1 MFKKKYMILLSL
13 ILVSLCA
20 LSCVS
25 ASEDAD
31 ATVAIDDA
39 DIDPVEA
46 SVDEGLETNVKD
58 GLSGDETETLSVDN
72 SNDDKLAYDSPSSS
86 DYNVTVYNKTVHNWQ
101 DETIR
106 IYITPNV
113 DSDYYAYDFLV
124 NIYDS
129 NGVNKSGEDNN
140 KYSVSPVD
148 YIDYTIPAGLTPG
161 EYKIEIENWEDNH
174 IFSTATLTVVSDPF
188 YAIISAENYNAYYN
202 SGVQYSIKV
211 TESGTGY
218 GLSGVSIKIVFS
230 NSKNTYTRYYTSG
243 SDGYIKFDP
252 KIPVG
257 TYTVTIS
264 SNNAHVIAGSIVK
277 SATVKK
283 SSVSM
288 SLAKASAYQ
297 GYKLTLK
304 ATVKSQGRNVNEG
317 TVKFTINGKTYSV
330 AVKNGV
336 ATKSIKLKKAKTYKY
351 TATFVGDNF
360 NTKKVAGKAK
370 VNKRYA
376 TKIVIK
382 NKKGYYN
389 TKKTITVKVKTKSG
403 KKVKDGYI
411 YVGSSDSYSK
421 VKNGKAKLYV
431 TFSGNYK
438 KGKYSYS
445 SGFTFYFKKSVSTK
459 FKLKYVPKS
468 LKYKAST
475 KKFKITSKYRCP
487 DCHKKSSH
495 SHTINGYNVKI
506 KVY

>member
-31 ATVAIDDA
+31 VAVAIDDA
-39 DIDPVEA
+39 DVDQMEA
-46 SVDEGLETNVKD
+46 SVDEGLETNVD
-58 GLSGDETETLSVDN
+58 EGSSGDETETLSVDN
-72 SNDDKLAYDSPSSS
+72 SDDKLSYGSPSSS
-86 DYNVTVYNKTVHNWQ
+86 SYDVEVYDKTVHNWQ
-101 DETIR
+101 DEYIR
-106 IYITPNV
+106 IYINSSV
-113 DSDYYAYDFLV
+113 DSSEYAYDFYV
-124 NIYDS
+124 NIYDY
-129 NGVNKSGEDNN
+129 NGDNIAGDN
-140 KYSVSPVD
+140 KYSSTPAD
-148 YIDYTIPAGLTPG
+148 YIDYIIPAGLEPG
-161 EYKIEIENWEDNH
+161 VYEIEIKNYADKD
-174 IFSTATLTVVSDPF
+174 ILSTATLTVVSDPF
-188 YAIISAENYNAYYN
+188 NAIISAENYNAYYN

-211 TESGTGY
+211 TESETGY

-230 NSKNTYTRYYTSG
+230 NSRNTYTRYYTSG

-264 SNNAHVIAGSIVK
+264 SNNAHVIADSIVK

-297 GYKLTLK
+297 GYKVTLK
-304 ATVKSQGRNVNEG
+304 ATVKSQGKNVNEG
-317 TVKFTINGKTYSV
+317 TVKFKINGKTYSV

-351 TATFVGDNF
+351 TATFAGDNF
-360 NTKKVAGKAK
+360 NTKKVDGKAK

-376 TKIVIK
+376 TKIVVK
-382 NKKGYYN
+382 NKKGYFN
-389 TKKTITVKVKTKSG
+389 SKKTITVKVKTKSG

-468 LKYKAST
+468 LKYKASS
-475 KKFKITSKYRCP
+475 KKLKITSKYRCP

>member
-31 ATVAIDDA
+31 ATVAIGDA

-46 SVDEGLETNVKD
+46 SIDEGLETNVED
-58 GLSGDETETLSVDN
+58 ELSSDETETLSVDN

-86 DYNVTVYNKTVHNWQ
+86 DYNVKVYDKTVHNWQ
-101 DETIR
+101 DGSVK
-106 IYITPNV
+106 IYIKP
-113 DSDYYAYDFLV
+113 SDYYFAYDFYV
-124 NIYDS
+124 NVYDS
-129 NGVNKSGEDNN
+129 DNN
-140 KYSVSPVD
+140 PVLDEEEIWSTEPAD
-148 YIDYTIPAGLTPG
+148 YVNYVIPERLGPG
-161 EYKIEIENWEDNH
+161 EYKIEITNYADDY
-174 IFSTATLTVVSDPF
+174 ILSTAKLTVSYDAV
-188 YAIISAENYNAYYN
+188 ISAENYNAYYN
-202 SGVQYSIKV
+202 LGVQYSIRV
-211 TESGTGY
+211 TELDTGL
-218 GLSGVSIKIVFS
+218 GLSGASIKIVFS

-264 SNNAHVIAGSIVK
+264 SNNAQVIASSIVK

-288 SLAKASAYQ
+288 SLAKASTYQ

-336 ATKSIKLKKAKTYKY
+336 ATKSIKLKKVKTYKY

-468 LKYKAST
+468 LKYKASS

-495 SHTINGYNVKI
+495 SHSINGYNIKI

>member
-31 ATVAIDDA
+31 VAVAIDDA
-39 DIDPVEA
+39 DVDQMEA
-46 SVDEGLETNVKD
+46 SVDEGLETNVEE
-58 GLSGDETETLSVDN
+58 GSSGDETEALTVDN
-72 SNDDKLAYDSPSSS
+72 SNGEKISSPSVN
-86 DYNVTVYNKTVHNWQ
+86 DYNVKVEDKTIRNWQ
-101 DETIR
+101 DDSIR
-106 IYITPNV
+106 IFITPSA
-113 DSDYYAYDFLV
+113 DSSDYAYDFYV
-124 NIYDS
+124 NLTGP
-129 NGVNKSGEDNN
+129 NGEVIDCPNLYNKTAVN
-140 KYSVSPVD
+140 
-148 YIDYTIPAGLTPG
+148 YIDYTIPVRLSPG
-161 EYKIEIENWEDNH
+161 VYKIEIINWVDEVS
-174 IFSTATLTVVSDPF
+174 FSTATLTVVDD
-188 YAIISAENYNAYYN
+188 AIISAEDYNAYYN

-211 TESGTGY
+211 TEYGTGY

-230 NSKNTYTRYYTSG
+230 NSKNTFTKYYTSG
-243 SDGYIKFDP
+243 SDGFIRFDP
-252 KIPVG
+252 QIPVG
-257 TYTVTIS
+257 TYEVTIS
-264 SNNAHVIAGSIVK
+264 SNNAHVVADSIIK

-283 SSVSM
+283 STVSM
-288 SLAKASAYQ
+288 SLAKASSYQ
-297 GYKLTLK
+297 GCKLTLK
-304 ATVKSQGRNVNEG
+304 ATVKSQGKNVNEG
-317 TVKFTINGKTYSV
+317 TVKFRINGKTYSV

-336 ATKSIKLKKAKTYKY
+336 ATKTIKLKKAKTYKY
-351 TATFVGDNF
+351 TATFAGDNF

-376 TKIVIK
+376 TKIVVK
-382 NKKGYYN
+382 NQKGYLN
-389 TKKTITVKVKTKSG
+389 SKKTITVKVKTKSG

-411 YVGSSDSYSK
+411 YVGSSDTYSK

-475 KKFKITSKYRCP
+475 KKLKITSKYRCP

-495 SHTINGYNVKI
+495 SHTISGYHVKI

>member
-20 LSCVS
+20 LSCVI

-39 DIDPVEA
+39 DIDTVA
-46 SVDEGLETNVKD
+46 VRVDEGLETNVKD

-188 YAIISAENYNAYYN
+188 YAVISAENYNAYYN
-202 SGVQYSIKV
+202 SGVQYSIRV
-211 TESGTGY
+211 TESGTGSV
-218 GLSGVSIKIVFS
+218 LSGVSIKIVFS

-283 SSVSM
+283 SS
-288 SLAKASAYQ
+288 
-297 GYKLTLK
+297 
-304 ATVKSQGRNVNEG
+304 
-317 TVKFTINGKTYSV
+317 I
-330 AVKNGV
+330 
-336 ATKSIKLKKAKTYKY
+336 
-351 TATFVGDNF
+351 
-360 NTKKVAGKAK
+360 
-370 VNKRYA
+370 
-376 TKIVIK
+376 
-382 NKKGYYN
+382 
-389 TKKTITVKVKTKSG
+389 
-403 KKVKDGYI
+403 
-411 YVGSSDSYSK
+411 SS
-421 VKNGKAKLYV
+421 
-431 TFSGNYK
+431 
-438 KGKYSYS
+438 
-445 SGFTFYFKKSVSTK
+445 
-459 FKLKYVPKS
+459 
-468 LKYKAST
+468 
-475 KKFKITSKYRCP
+475 
-487 DCHKKSSH
+487 
-495 SHTINGYNVKI
+495 
-506 KVY
+506 

>member
-31 ATVAIDDA
+31 ATVAIDDV
-39 DIDPVEA
+39 DVDPIEA
-46 SVDEGLETNVKD
+46 SVDEGLETNVED
-58 GLSGDETETLSVDN
+58 GLSGDETEALTVDN
-72 SNDDKLAYDSPSSS
+72 SNDDKVSSPSY
-86 DYNVTVYNKTVHNWQ
+86 DEYEVYVFPKTIHNWQ
-101 DETIR
+101 DESVR
-106 IYITPNV
+106 IYIDPSE
-113 DSDYYAYDFLV
+113 DSSDYAYDFYVNVYDSDNNPVLDEK
-124 NIYDS
+124 NIYSD
-129 NGVNKSGEDNN
+129 DPAD
-140 KYSVSPVD
+140 YVD
-148 YIDYTIPAGLTPG
+148 YVIPKGLSVG
-161 EYKIEIENWEDNH
+161 EYKIEIKNWKDDH
-174 IFSTATLTVVSDPF
+174 IFSTATLTVVDDPF
-188 YAIISAENYNAYYN
+188 YAILSAENYNAYYN
-202 SGVQYSIKV
+202 SGVQYSIRV
-211 TESGTGY
+211 TESETGY

-336 ATKSIKLKKAKTYKY
+336 ATKSIKLKKVKTYKY

-468 LKYKAST
+468 LKYKASS

>member
-188 YAIISAENYNAYYN
+188 YAVISAENYNAYYN
-202 SGVQYSIKV
+202 SGVQYSIRV
-211 TESGTGY
+211 TESGTGSV
-218 GLSGVSIKIVFS
+218 LSGVSIKIVFS

-336 ATKSIKLKKAKTYKY
+336 ATKSIKLKKVKTYKY

-431 TFSGNYK
+431 TFSGN
-438 KGKYSYS
+438 S
-445 SGFTFYFKKSVSTK
+445 
-459 FKLKYVPKS
+459 
-468 LKYKAST
+468 

>member
-31 ATVAIDDA
+31 AAVAIDDA
-39 DIDPVEA
+39 DVDPIDA
-46 SVDEGLETNVKD
+46 SVDEGLETNVEE
-58 GLSGDETETLSVDN
+58 GLSGEGTEALTVDN
-72 SNDDKLAYDSPSSS
+72 SNDDKVSSPYYYEYYVDVS
-86 DYNVTVYNKTVHNWQ
+86 DTTIRNWQ
-101 DETIR
+101 NPSVR
-106 IYITPNV
+106 IDITP
-113 DSDYYAYDFLV
+113 SGDYYAYDFYV
-124 NIYDS
+124 NLYDS
-129 NGVNKSGEDNN
+129 DGVQIINN
-140 KYSVSPVD
+140 NEYNTDAVN
-148 YIDYTIPAGLTPG
+148 YIDYVIPSRLNPG
-161 EYKIEIENWEDNH
+161 EYLIEIENFADNK
-174 IFSTATLTVVSDPF
+174 IFSTAKLTVVYD
-188 YAIISAENYNAYYN
+188 AIISAENYNAYYN

-211 TESGTGY
+211 TESETGY

-264 SNNAHVIAGSIVK
+264 SNNAHVIAYSIVK

-288 SLAKASAYQ
+288 SLAKASSYQ
-297 GYKLTLK
+297 GCKLTLK

-351 TATFVGDNF
+351 TATFAGDNF
-360 NTKKVAGKAK
+360 YTKKVDGKAK

-376 TKIVIK
+376 TKIVVK
-382 NKKGYYN
+382 NKKGYLN

-459 FKLKYVPKS
+459 FKLKYIPKS
-468 LKYKAST
+468 LKYKASS
-475 KKFKITSKYRCP
+475 KKLKITSKYRCP

>member
-31 ATVAIDDA
+31 ATVAIDDV
-39 DIDPVEA
+39 DVDPIEA
-46 SVDEGLETNVKD
+46 SVDEGLETNVED
-58 GLSGDETETLSVDN
+58 ELSSDETEALKVDN
-72 SNDDKLAYDSPSSS
+72 SNDDKVSSPAYDE
-86 DYNVTVYNKTVHNWQ
+86 YNVDVYDTTIHNWQ
-101 DETIR
+101 DGSVR
-106 IYITPNV
+106 IDITPSD
-113 DSDYYAYDFLV
+113 DSYKYDFWV
-124 NIYDS
+124 NLYDS
-129 NGVNKSGEDNN
+129 EGNQIIHENE
-140 KYSVSPVD
+140 YSAITVS
-148 YIDYTIPAGLTPG
+148 YIDYVFSSRLNPG
-161 EYKIEIENWEDNH
+161 EYLIEIENFADNE
-174 IFSTATLTVVSDPF
+174 ILSTAKLTVSYD
-188 YAIISAENYNAYYN
+188 AIISAENYNAYYN
-202 SGVQYSIKV
+202 SGVRYSIRV
-211 TESGTGY
+211 TESETGY

-264 SNNAHVIAGSIVK
+264 SNNAHVIASSIVK

-288 SLAKASAYQ
+288 SLAKASSYQ
-297 GYKLTLK
+297 GCKLTLK
-304 ATVKSQGRNVNEG
+304 ATVKSQGKNVNEG

-351 TATFVGDNF
+351 TATFAGDNF
-360 NTKKVAGKAK
+360 YTKKVDGKAK

-376 TKIVIK
+376 TKIVVK
-382 NKKGYYN
+382 NKKGYFN
-389 TKKTITVKVKTKSG
+389 SKKTITVKVKTKSG

-468 LKYKAST
+468 LKYKASS
-475 KKFKITSKYRCP
+475 KKLKITSKYRCP

>member
-1 MFKKKYMILLSL
+1 
-13 ILVSLCA
+13 
-20 LSCVS
+20 
-25 ASEDAD
+25 
-31 ATVAIDDA
+31 
-39 DIDPVEA
+39 
-46 SVDEGLETNVKD
+46 
-58 GLSGDETETLSVDN
+58 
-72 SNDDKLAYDSPSSS
+72 
-86 DYNVTVYNKTVHNWQ
+86 
-101 DETIR
+101 
-106 IYITPNV
+106 
-113 DSDYYAYDFLV
+113 
-124 NIYDS
+124 
-129 NGVNKSGEDNN
+129 
-140 KYSVSPVD
+140 
-148 YIDYTIPAGLTPG
+148 
-161 EYKIEIENWEDNH
+161 
-174 IFSTATLTVVSDPF
+174 
-188 YAIISAENYNAYYN
+188 
-202 SGVQYSIKV
+202 
-211 TESGTGY
+211 
-218 GLSGVSIKIVFS
+218 
-230 NSKNTYTRYYTSG
+230 
-243 SDGYIKFDP
+243 
-252 KIPVG
+252 
-257 TYTVTIS
+257 
-264 SNNAHVIAGSIVK
+264 
-277 SATVKK
+277 
-283 SSVSM
+283 M
-288 SLAKASAYQ
+288 SLAKASSYQ
-297 GYKLTLK
+297 GCKLTLK

-336 ATKSIKLKKAKTYKY
+336 ATKSIKLKKVKTYKY

-468 LKYKAST
+468 LKYKASS

>member
-31 ATVAIDDA
+31 ATVAIGDA

-46 SVDEGLETNVKD
+46 SIDEGLETNVED
-58 GLSGDETETLSVDN
+58 GLSSDETEALTVDN
-72 SNDDKLAYDSPSSS
+72 SNDDKASSPYYYEYEVEVYD
-86 DYNVTVYNKTVHNWQ
+86 KTIHNWQ
-101 DETIR
+101 NESVR
-106 IYITPNV
+106 IFITPSEDDYYTYDFYVNLYNPNGVRIVHDNV
-113 DSDYYAYDFLV
+113 DGTEA
-124 NIYDS
+124 
-129 NGVNKSGEDNN
+129 
-140 KYSVSPVD
+140 VSYVD
-148 YIDYTIPAGLTPG
+148 YIIPSYGLSIG
-161 EYKIEIENWEDNH
+161 EYRLEIENYEDGE
-174 IFSTATLTVVSDPF
+174 ILSTATLTVVSDPF

-202 SGVQYSIKV
+202 SGVQYSIRV
-211 TESGTGY
+211 TESETGY

-230 NSKNTYTRYYTSG
+230 NSRNTYTRYYTSG

-264 SNNAHVIAGSIVK
+264 SNNAHVIASSIVK

-288 SLAKASAYQ
+288 SLAKASTYQ

-336 ATKSIKLKKAKTYKY
+336 ATKSIKLKKVKTYKY

-495 SHTINGYNVKI
+495 SHSINGYNIKI

>member
-31 ATVAIDDA
+31 ATVAIGDA

-46 SVDEGLETNVKD
+46 SIDEGLETNVED
-58 GLSGDETETLSVDN
+58 GLSSDETEALTVDN
-72 SNDDKLAYDSPSSS
+72 SNDDKASSPYYYEYEVEVYD
-86 DYNVTVYNKTVHNWQ
+86 KTIHNWQ
-101 DETIR
+101 NESVR
-106 IYITPNV
+106 IFITPSEDDYYTYDFYVNLYNPNGVRIVHDNV
-113 DSDYYAYDFLV
+113 DGTEA
-124 NIYDS
+124 
-129 NGVNKSGEDNN
+129 
-140 KYSVSPVD
+140 VSYVD
-148 YIDYTIPAGLTPG
+148 YIIPSYGLSIG
-161 EYKIEIENWEDNH
+161 EYRLEIENYEDGE
-174 IFSTATLTVVSDPF
+174 ILSTATLTVVSDPF

-202 SGVQYSIKV
+202 SGVQYSIRV
-211 TESGTGY
+211 TESETGY

-264 SNNAHVIAGSIVK
+264 SNNAHVIASSIVK

-288 SLAKASAYQ
+288 SLAKASTYQ

-336 ATKSIKLKKAKTYKY
+336 ATKSIKLKKVKTYKY

-495 SHTINGYNVKI
+495 SHSINGYNIKI

>member
-13 ILVSLCA
+13 ILVSLCT

-31 ATVAIDDA
+31 ATVAIDDV
-39 DIDPVEA
+39 DVDPIEA
-46 SVDEGLETNVKD
+46 SVDEGLETNVED
-58 GLSGDETETLSVDN
+58 GLSSDETEALTVDN
-72 SNDDKLAYDSPSSS
+72 SNEDKVSSPSY
-86 DYNVTVYNKTVHNWQ
+86 DEYDVEVYDKTIHNWQ
-101 DETIR
+101 NESVR
-106 IYITPNV
+106 IYISP
-113 DSDYYAYDFLV
+113 SDDYSDYAYDFYV
-124 NIYDS
+124 NIYDPD
-129 NGVNKSGEDNN
+129 GVRFVHKNLYDDDA
-140 KYSVSPVD
+140 VS
-148 YIDYTIPAGLTPG
+148 YIDYIIPAGLSPG
-161 EYKIEIENWEDNH
+161 EYKIEIENYASDH
-174 IFSTATLTVVSDPF
+174 FIFSTATLTVVSDPF
-188 YAIISAENYNAYYN
+188 YAVISAENYNAYYN

-211 TESGTGY
+211 TESETGY

-264 SNNAHVIAGSIVK
+264 SNNAHVIANSITK

-288 SLAKASAYQ
+288 SLAKASTYQ

-468 LKYKAST
+468 LKYKASS

>member
-31 ATVAIDDA
+31 DTVAIDDV
-39 DIDPVEA
+39 DVDPIEA
-46 SVDEGLETNVKD
+46 SVDEGLETNVED
-58 GLSGDETETLSVDN
+58 GLSDDETETLTVDN
-72 SNDDKLAYDSPSSS
+72 SNDDKVSSPYYYEYEVEVS
-86 DYNVTVYNKTVHNWQ
+86 DKTIHNWQ
-101 DETIR
+101 NESVR
-106 IYITPNV
+106 IYIIPS
-113 DSDYYAYDFLV
+113 DDYYAYDFYVNVYDSDNNPVLDEK
-124 NIYDS
+124 NIYS
-129 NGVNKSGEDNN
+129 TEPAN
-140 KYSVSPVD
+140 YVD
-148 YIDYTIPAGLTPG
+148 YVIPAGLIPG
-161 EYKIEIENWEDNH
+161 EYKIEIKNYEDNY

-202 SGVQYSIKV
+202 SGVQYSIRV

-218 GLSGVSIKIVFS
+218 GLSGVNIKIVFS
-230 NSKNTYTRYYTSG
+230 NSGNTYTRYYTSG

-264 SNNAHVIAGSIVK
+264 SNNAHVIASSIVK

-288 SLAKASAYQ
+288 SLAKASTYQ

-336 ATKSIKLKKAKTYKY
+336 ATKSIKLKKVKTYKY
-351 TATFVGDNF
+351 TATFVGNNF

-376 TKIVIK
+376 TKIVVK
-382 NKKGYYN
+382 NKKGYLN

-459 FKLKYVPKS
+459 FKLKYIPKS
-468 LKYKAST
+468 LKYKASS

>member
-25 ASEDAD
+25 ANEDVD
-31 ATVAIDDA
+31 ATVAIDDV
-39 DIDPVEA
+39 DVDPIEA
-46 SVDEGLETNVKD
+46 SVDEGLETNVEE
-58 GLSGDETETLSVDN
+58 GSSGDETETLSVDN
-72 SNDDKLAYDSPSSS
+72 SDDKLSYGSPSSS
-86 DYNVTVYNKTVHNWQ
+86 SYDVEVYDKTVHNWQ
-101 DETIR
+101 DEYIR
-106 IYITPNV
+106 IYINASV
-113 DSDYYAYDFLV
+113 DSSEYAYDFWV

-129 NGVNKSGEDNN
+129 NGENIAGDN
-140 KYSVSPVD
+140 KYDETPVN
-148 YIDYTIPAGLTPG
+148 YIDYVIPSRLNPG
-161 EYKIEIENWEDNH
+161 EYLIEIENFADNK
-174 IFSTATLTVVSDPF
+174 IFSTAKLTVVYD
-188 YAIISAENYNAYYN
+188 AIISAENYNAYYN

-211 TESGTGY
+211 TESDTGY
-218 GLSGVSIKIVFS
+218 ALPGVSIKIVFS

-264 SNNAHVIAGSIVK
+264 SNNAHVFADSIVK

-283 SSVSM
+283 STVSM
-288 SLAKASAYQ
+288 SLAKASSYQ
-297 GYKLTLK
+297 GCKLTLK
-304 ATVKSQGRNVNEG
+304 ATVKSQGKNVNEG
-317 TVKFTINGKTYSV
+317 TVKFRINGKTYSV

-336 ATKSIKLKKAKTYKY
+336 ATKTIKLKKAKTYKY
-351 TATFVGDNF
+351 TATYVGDNF
-360 NTKKVAGKAK
+360 DTKKVSGKAK

-382 NKKGYYN
+382 NQKGYLN
-389 TKKTITVKVKTKSG
+389 SKKTITVKVKTKSG

-411 YVGSSDSYSK
+411 YVGSSDTYSK

-475 KKFKITSKYRCP
+475 KKLKITSKYRCP

-495 SHTINGYNVKI
+495 SHTISGYHVKI

>member
-31 ATVAIDDA
+31 ATVAIDDV
-39 DIDPVEA
+39 DVDPIEA
-46 SVDEGLETNVKD
+46 SVDEGLETNVED
-58 GLSGDETETLSVDN
+58 GLSSDETEALTVDN
-72 SNDDKLAYDSPSSS
+72 SNDDKASSPSH
-86 DYNVTVYNKTVHNWQ
+86 YEYEVYVFPKTIHNWQ
-101 DETIR
+101 DESVR
-106 IYITPNV
+106 IYINSSE
-113 DSDYYAYDFLV
+113 DSSDYAYDFYV
-124 NIYDS
+124 NVYDSDNNIIDEKNIYS
-129 NGVNKSGEDNN
+129 
-140 KYSVSPVD
+140 YTQVD
-148 YIDYTIPAGLTPG
+148 YVDYVLPEKLSPG
-161 EYKIEIENWEDNH
+161 EYKIEIENWEDNY
-174 IFSTATLTVVSDPF
+174 IFSTATLTVSYDANI
-188 YAIISAENYNAYYN
+188 YAEDYNAYYN
-202 SGVQYSIKV
+202 SGVQYSIRV
-211 TESGTGY
+211 TESETGY

-230 NSKNTYTRYYTSG
+230 NSRNTYTRYYTSG

-264 SNNAHVIAGSIVK
+264 SNNAQVIASSIVK

-288 SLAKASAYQ
+288 SLAKASTYQ

-336 ATKSIKLKKAKTYKY
+336 ATKSIKLKKVKTYKY

-468 LKYKAST
+468 LKYKASS

>member
-31 ATVAIDDA
+31 ATVAIDDV
-39 DIDPVEA
+39 DVDPIEA
-46 SVDEGLETNVKD
+46 SVDEGLETNVED
-58 GLSGDETETLSVDN
+58 GLSSDETETLTVDN
-72 SNDDKLAYDSPSSS
+72 SNDDKASSPYYYEYEVEVYD
-86 DYNVTVYNKTVHNWQ
+86 KTIHNWQ
-101 DETIR
+101 NESVR
-106 IYITPNV
+106 IFITPSEDDYYTYDFYVNLYNPNGVRIVHDNV
-113 DSDYYAYDFLV
+113 DGTEA
-124 NIYDS
+124 
-129 NGVNKSGEDNN
+129 
-140 KYSVSPVD
+140 VSYVD
-148 YIDYTIPAGLTPG
+148 YIIPSYGLSIG
-161 EYKIEIENWEDNH
+161 EYRLEIENYEDGE
-174 IFSTATLTVVSDPF
+174 ILSTATLTVVSNPF

-202 SGVQYSIKV
+202 SGVQYSIRV
-211 TESGTGY
+211 TESETGY

-264 SNNAHVIAGSIVK
+264 SNNAHVIADSIVK

-288 SLAKASAYQ
+288 ALAKASAYQ

-336 ATKSIKLKKAKTYKY
+336 ATKSIKLKKVKTYKY

-468 LKYKAST
+468 LKYKASS

-495 SHTINGYNVKI
+495 SHTINGYNIKI

>member
-31 ATVAIDDA
+31 VAVAIDDA
-39 DIDPVEA
+39 DVDQMEA
-46 SVDEGLETNVKD
+46 SVDEGLETNVEE
-58 GLSGDETETLSVDN
+58 GSSGDETEALTVDN
-72 SNDDKLAYDSPSSS
+72 SNGEKISSPSVN
-86 DYNVTVYNKTVHNWQ
+86 DYNVKVEDKTIRNWQ
-101 DETIR
+101 DDSIR
-106 IYITPNV
+106 IFITPSA
-113 DSDYYAYDFLV
+113 DSSDYAYDFYV
-124 NIYDS
+124 NLTGP
-129 NGVNKSGEDNN
+129 NGEVIDCPNLYNKTAVN
-140 KYSVSPVD
+140 
-148 YIDYTIPAGLTPG
+148 YIDYTIPVRLSPG
-161 EYKIEIENWEDNH
+161 VYKIEIINWVDEVS
-174 IFSTATLTVVSDPF
+174 FSTATLTVVDD
-188 YAIISAENYNAYYN
+188 AIISAEDYNAYYN

-211 TESGTGY
+211 TEYGTGY

-230 NSKNTYTRYYTSG
+230 NSKNTFTKYYTSG
-243 SDGYIKFDP
+243 SDGFIRFDP
-252 KIPVG
+252 QIPVG
-257 TYTVTIS
+257 TYEVTIS
-264 SNNAHVIAGSIVK
+264 SNNAHVVADSIIK

-283 SSVSM
+283 STVSM
-288 SLAKASAYQ
+288 SLAKASSYQ
-297 GYKLTLK
+297 GCKLTLK
-304 ATVKSQGRNVNEG
+304 ATVKSQGKNVNEG
-317 TVKFTINGKTYSV
+317 TVKFRINGKTYSV

-336 ATKSIKLKKAKTYKY
+336 ATKTIKLKKAKTYKY
-351 TATFVGDNF
+351 TATFAGDNF

-376 TKIVIK
+376 TKIVVK
-382 NKKGYYN
+382 NQKGYLN
-389 TKKTITVKVKTKSG
+389 SKKTITVKVKTKSG

-411 YVGSSDSYSK
+411 YVGSSDTYSK

-475 KKFKITSKYRCP
+475 KKLKITSKYRCP

-495 SHTINGYNVKI
+495 SHTISGYHVKLQ
-506 KVY
+506 VY

>member
-46 SVDEGLETNVKD
+46 SVDEGLETNVED
-58 GLSGDETETLSVDN
+58 GLSGDETETLTVDN
-72 SNDDKLAYDSPSSS
+72 SNDDKVSSPSYDEYEVEVS
-86 DYNVTVYNKTVHNWQ
+86 DKTIHNWQ
-101 DETIR
+101 NESVR
-106 IYITPNV
+106 IYIIPS
-113 DSDYYAYDFLV
+113 DDYYAYYFYVNVYDSDNNPVLDEK
-124 NIYDS
+124 NIYSTEPAD
-129 NGVNKSGEDNN
+129 
-140 KYSVSPVD
+140 YVD
-148 YIDYTIPAGLTPG
+148 YVIPERLGPG
-161 EYKIEIENWEDNH
+161 EYKIEITNYADDY
-174 IFSTATLTVVSDPF
+174 ILSTAKLTVSYDAV
-188 YAIISAENYNAYYN
+188 ISAENYNAYYN
-202 SGVQYSIKV
+202 SGVQYSIRV
-211 TESGTGY
+211 TELDTGL
-218 GLSGVSIKIVFS
+218 GLSGASIKIVFS

-264 SNNAHVIAGSIVK
+264 SNNAHVIADSIVK

-288 SLAKASAYQ
+288 SLAKASSYQ
-297 GYKLTLK
+297 GCKLTLK

-336 ATKSIKLKKAKTYKY
+336 ATKSIKLKKVKTYKY

-468 LKYKAST
+468 LKYKASS

-506 KVY
+506 KGY

>member
-31 ATVAIDDA
+31 VAVAIDDA
-39 DIDPVEA
+39 DVDQMEA
-46 SVDEGLETNVKD
+46 SVDEGLETNVEE
-58 GLSGDETETLSVDN
+58 GSSGDETETLSVDN
-72 SNDDKLAYDSPSSS
+72 SDDKLSDSPQSSS
-86 DYNVTVYNKTVHNWQ
+86 YGVEVYDKIIHNWQ
-101 DETIR
+101 KESIR
-106 IYITPNV
+106 IYIDPST
-113 DSDYYAYDFLV
+113 DTSLAYDFWV
-124 NIYDS
+124 NITDSKGDNIVYDNVWDS
-129 NGVNKSGEDNN
+129 DAVN
-140 KYSVSPVD
+140 
-148 YIDYTIPAGLTPG
+148 YIDYSLPENLGIG
-161 EYKIEIENWEDNH
+161 EYTIVIENYADH
-174 IFSTATLTVVSDPF
+174 YIFSTATLTVVSDPF
-188 YAIISAENYNAYYN
+188 YAVISAEDYNAYYN

-211 TESGTGY
+211 TENGTGY
-218 GLSGVSIKIVFS
+218 GLSGVSVKIVFS
-230 NSKNTYTRYYTSG
+230 NSKNTFTKYYTSG
-243 SDGYIKFDP
+243 SDGFIRFDP
-252 KIPVG
+252 QIPVG

-264 SNNAHVIAGSIVK
+264 SNNAHVFADSIVK

-283 SSVSM
+283 STVSM
-288 SLAKASAYQ
+288 SLAKASSYQ
-297 GYKLTLK
+297 GCKLTLK
-304 ATVKSQGRNVNEG
+304 ATVKSQGKNVNEG
-317 TVKFTINGKTYSV
+317 TVKFRINGKTYSV

-336 ATKSIKLKKAKTYKY
+336 ATKTIKLKKAKTYKY
-351 TATFVGDNF
+351 TATYVGDNF
-360 NTKKVAGKAK
+360 DTKKVSGKAK

-382 NKKGYYN
+382 NQKGYLN
-389 TKKTITVKVKTKSG
+389 SKKTITVKVKTKSG

-411 YVGSSDSYSK
+411 YVGSSDTYSK

-459 FKLKYVPKS
+459 YKLKYVPKS

-475 KKFKITSKYRCP
+475 KKLKITSKYRCP

-495 SHTINGYNVKI
+495 SHTISGYHVKI

>member
-31 ATVAIDDA
+31 VAVAIDDA
-39 DIDPVEA
+39 DVDQMEA
-46 SVDEGLETNVKD
+46 SVDEGLETNVD
-58 GLSGDETETLSVDN
+58 EGSSGDETETLSVDN
-72 SNDDKLAYDSPSSS
+72 SDDKLSYGSPSSS
-86 DYNVTVYNKTVHNWQ
+86 SYDVEVYDKTVHNWQ
-101 DETIR
+101 DEYIR
-106 IYITPNV
+106 IYINASV
-113 DSDYYAYDFLV
+113 DSSEYAYDFWV

-129 NGVNKSGEDNN
+129 NGENIAGDN
-140 KYSVSPVD
+140 KYDETPVK
-148 YIDYTIPAGLTPG
+148 YIDYVIPSRLNPG
-161 EYKIEIENWEDNH
+161 EYLIEIENFADNK
-174 IFSTATLTVVSDPF
+174 IFSTAKLTVVYD
-188 YAIISAENYNAYYN
+188 AIISAENYNAYYN

-211 TESGTGY
+211 TESDTGY
-218 GLSGVSIKIVFS
+218 ALPGASIKIVFS
-230 NSKNTYTRYYTSG
+230 NSKNTYTKYYTSG

-264 SNNAHVIAGSIVK
+264 PNNAQTIADSIVK
-277 SATVKK
+277 SATVKR

-288 SLAKASAYQ
+288 SLAKASTYQ

-304 ATVKSQGRNVNEG
+304 ASVKSQGKNVNEG

-336 ATKSIKLKKAKTYKY
+336 ATKTIKLKKAKTYKY
-351 TATFVGDNF
+351 TATYVGDNF
-360 NTKKVAGKAK
+360 DTKKVSGKAK

-382 NKKGYYN
+382 NQKGYLN
-389 TKKTITVKVKTKSG
+389 SKKTITVKVKTKSG

-411 YVGSSDSYSK
+411 YVGSSDTYSK

-459 FKLKYVPKS
+459 YKLKYVPKS

-475 KKFKITSKYRCP
+475 KKLKITSKYRCP

-495 SHTINGYNVKI
+495 SHTISGYHVKI

>member
-31 ATVAIDDA
+31 ATVAIDDV
-39 DIDPVEA
+39 DVDPIEA
-46 SVDEGLETNVKD
+46 SVDEGLETNVED
-58 GLSGDETETLSVDN
+58 ELSSDETETLSVDN

-86 DYNVTVYNKTVHNWQ
+86 DYNVKVYDKTVHNWQ
-101 DETIR
+101 DGSVKIN
-106 IYITPNV
+106 IKP
-113 DSDYYAYDFLV
+113 SDYYFAYDFYV
-124 NIYDS
+124 NVYDS
-129 NGVNKSGEDNN
+129 DNN
-140 KYSVSPVD
+140 PVLDEEEIWSTEPADYVD
-148 YIDYTIPAGLTPG
+148 YVIPERLGPG
-161 EYKIEIENWEDNH
+161 EYKIEITNYADDY
-174 IFSTATLTVVSDPF
+174 ILSTAKLTVSYDAV
-188 YAIISAENYNAYYN
+188 ISAENYNAYYN
-202 SGVQYSIKV
+202 SGVQYSIRV
-211 TESGTGY
+211 TELDTGL
-218 GLSGVSIKIVFS
+218 GLSGASIKIVFS

-264 SNNAHVIAGSIVK
+264 SNNAQVIASSIVK

-288 SLAKASAYQ
+288 SLAKASTYQ

-336 ATKSIKLKKAKTYKY
+336 ATKSIKLKKVKTYKY

-421 VKNGKAKLYV
+421 VKNGKAKLYL

-468 LKYKAST
+468 LKYKASS
-475 KKFKITSKYRCP
+475 KKLKITSKYRCP

-495 SHTINGYNVKI
+495 SHSINGYNIKI

>member
-31 ATVAIDDA
+31 VAVAIDDA
-39 DIDPVEA
+39 DVDQMEA
-46 SVDEGLETNVKD
+46 SVDEGLETNVEE
-58 GLSGDETETLSVDN
+58 GSSGDETEVLTVDN
-72 SNDDKLAYDSPSSS
+72 SNGEKISSPSVN
-86 DYNVTVYNKTVHNWQ
+86 DYNVKVEDKTIRNWQ
-101 DETIR
+101 DDSIR
-106 IYITPNV
+106 IFITPSA
-113 DSDYYAYDFLV
+113 DSSDYAYDFYV
-124 NIYDS
+124 NLTGP
-129 NGVNKSGEDNN
+129 NGEVIDCPNLYNKTAVN
-140 KYSVSPVD
+140 
-148 YIDYTIPAGLTPG
+148 YIDYTIPVRLSPG
-161 EYKIEIENWEDNH
+161 VYKIEIINWVDEVS
-174 IFSTATLTVVSDPF
+174 FSTATLTVVDD
-188 YAIISAENYNAYYN
+188 AIISAEDYNAYYN

-211 TESGTGY
+211 TEYGTGY

-230 NSKNTYTRYYTSG
+230 NSKNTFTKYYTSG
-243 SDGYIKFDP
+243 SDGFIRFDP
-252 KIPVG
+252 QIPVG
-257 TYTVTIS
+257 TYEVTIS
-264 SNNAHVIAGSIVK
+264 SNNAHVVADSIIK

-283 SSVSM
+283 STVSM
-288 SLAKASAYQ
+288 SLAKASSYQ
-297 GYKLTLK
+297 GCKLTLK
-304 ATVKSQGRNVNEG
+304 ATVKSQGKNVNEG
-317 TVKFTINGKTYSV
+317 TVKFRINGKTYSV

-336 ATKSIKLKKAKTYKY
+336 ATKTIKLKKAKTYKY
-351 TATFVGDNF
+351 TATFAGDNF

-376 TKIVIK
+376 TKIVVK
-382 NKKGYYN
+382 NQKGYLN
-389 TKKTITVKVKTKSG
+389 SKKTITVKVKTKSG

-411 YVGSSDSYSK
+411 YVGSSDTYSK

-475 KKFKITSKYRCP
+475 KKLKITSKYRCP

-495 SHTINGYNVKI
+495 SHTISGYHVKI

>member
-25 ASEDAD
+25 ASEDVD
-31 ATVAIDDA
+31 ATVAIDDV
-39 DIDPVEA
+39 DVDPIEA
-46 SVDEGLETNVKD
+46 SVDEGLETNVED
-58 GLSGDETETLSVDN
+58 GLSSDETEALTVDN
-72 SNDDKLAYDSPSSS
+72 SNDDKVSSPSY
-86 DYNVTVYNKTVHNWQ
+86 DMYDVEVYDKTIHNWQ
-101 DETIR
+101 DESVR
-106 IYITPNV
+106 IYIDPSD
-113 DSDYYAYDFLV
+113 DSSDYAYDFYV
-124 NIYDS
+124 NIYDPD
-129 NGVNKSGEDNN
+129 GVRFVHKNLYDDDAVN
-140 KYSVSPVD
+140 
-148 YIDYTIPAGLTPG
+148 YIDYTIPAGLSPG
-161 EYKIEIENWEDNH
+161 EYKIEIENYAGDH
-174 IFSTATLTVVSDPF
+174 YIFSTAKLTVVSDPF

-202 SGVQYSIKV
+202 SGVQYSIRV
-211 TESGTGY
+211 TESETGY

-264 SNNAHVIAGSIVK
+264 SNNAQVIASSIVK

-288 SLAKASAYQ
+288 SLAKASTYQ

-336 ATKSIKLKKAKTYKY
+336 ATKSIKLKKVKTYKY

-468 LKYKAST
+468 LKYKASS

>member
-31 ATVAIDDA
+31 VAVAIDDA
-39 DIDPVEA
+39 DVDQMEA
-46 SVDEGLETNVKD
+46 SVDEGLETNVD
-58 GLSGDETETLSVDN
+58 EGSSGDETETLSVDN
-72 SNDDKLAYDSPSSS
+72 SDDKLSYGSPSSS
-86 DYNVTVYNKTVHNWQ
+86 SYDVEVYDKTVHNWQ
-101 DETIR
+101 DEYIR
-106 IYITPNV
+106 IYINASV
-113 DSDYYAYDFLV
+113 DSSEYAYDFWV

-129 NGVNKSGEDNN
+129 NGENIAGDN
-140 KYSVSPVD
+140 KYDETPVK
-148 YIDYTIPAGLTPG
+148 YIDYVIPSRLNPG
-161 EYKIEIENWEDNH
+161 EYLIEIENFADNK
-174 IFSTATLTVVSDPF
+174 IFSTAKLTVVYD
-188 YAIISAENYNAYYN
+188 AIISAENYNAYYN

-211 TESGTGY
+211 TESDTGY
-218 GLSGVSIKIVFS
+218 ALPGASIKIVFS
-230 NSKNTYTRYYTSG
+230 NSKNTYTKYYTSG

-264 SNNAHVIAGSIVK
+264 PNNAQTIADSIVK

-288 SLAKASAYQ
+288 SLAKASTYQ

-304 ATVKSQGRNVNEG
+304 ASVKSQGKNVNEG

-336 ATKSIKLKKAKTYKY
+336 ATKTIKLKKAKTYKY
-351 TATFVGDNF
+351 TATYVGDNF
-360 NTKKVAGKAK
+360 DTKKVSGKAK

-382 NKKGYYN
+382 NQKGYLN
-389 TKKTITVKVKTKSG
+389 SKKTITVKVKTKSG

-411 YVGSSDSYSK
+411 YVGSSDTYSK

-459 FKLKYVPKS
+459 YKLKYVPKS

-475 KKFKITSKYRCP
+475 KKLKITSKYRCP

-495 SHTINGYNVKI
+495 SHTISGYHVKI

>member
-31 ATVAIDDA
+31 ATVAIDDV
-39 DIDPVEA
+39 DVDPIEA
-46 SVDEGLETNVKD
+46 SVDEGLETNVED
-58 GLSGDETETLSVDN
+58 GLSGDETETLTVDN
-72 SNDDKLAYDSPSSS
+72 SNDDKVSVPSF
-86 DYNVTVYNKTVHNWQ
+86 DEYNVTVNDSTIHNWQ
-101 DETIR
+101 KESVR
-106 IYITPNV
+106 IFITPS
-113 DSDYYAYDFLV
+113 DDYYAYDFCV
-124 NIYDS
+124 NVYDS
-129 NGVNKSGEDNN
+129 DNN
-140 KYSVSPVD
+140 PVLDEEEIYSTEPANYVD
-148 YIDYTIPAGLTPG
+148 YVIPAGLSPG
-161 EYKIEIENWEDNH
+161 KYKIEIKNWYDDH
-174 IFSTATLTVVSDPF
+174 IFSTATLTVVNDPF

-202 SGVQYSIKV
+202 SGVQYSIRV
-211 TESGTGY
+211 TESETGY

-230 NSKNTYTRYYTSG
+230 NSRNTYTRYYTSG

-264 SNNAHVIAGSIVK
+264 SNNAHVIASSIVK

-288 SLAKASAYQ
+288 SLAKASTYQ

-495 SHTINGYNVKI
+495 SHSINGYNIKI